1 RGGSML
7 ALACSALPRSIHKR
21 LANRR
26 LDAIEPRR
34 LGLHPLPELASL
46 YRTWR
51 EGALS
56 QSILYERNKRFQSAI
71 PSRAIENA
79 DVVIGFDTSSWILAE
94 RCREAGVPFVLD
106 QSACHPNSRIAAYNS
121 IRDAF
126 PQWASDVHI
135 RLPEMLRAEQIE
147 HDLAD
152 VVVAASSFTIRTL
165 VENGVAA
172 HKIFLNAYGVD
183 IDRFLIKPLHGERP
197 LRFVFLGAISAQ
209 KGVPLLVEA
218 WRRLGPRSAQLW
230 LVGPVEDRVRRLI
243 PALPGL
249 QIVGP
254 VVHSEVPRILQ
265 QCDVLV
271 FPSYFEGFGLVI
283 LEAMACGLPVV
294 ATNATIAP
302 DLFEDGSGG
311 WIIPVGD
318 IGALADRLESCL
330 RNPHGAREMGQV
342 ARRIAERHVWE
353 NYGDR
358 WVQVL
363 DRFQHAGALRT

>member
-1 RGGSML
+1 M
-7 ALACSALPRSIHKR
+7 HDR

-26 LDAIEPRR
+26 LDMIESNR
-34 LGLHPLPELASL
+34 LRLHAVPELASL

-56 QSILYERNKRFQSAI
+56 QSILYERNKRFQRAI
-71 PSRAIENA
+71 PSHAIENA

-94 RCREAGVPFVLD
+94 RCREAGVPFILD
-106 QSACHPNSRIAAYNS
+106 QSTSHPNSKIAVYNS
-121 IRDAF
+121 IRAAF
-126 PQWASDVHI
+126 PQWTSDVHI
-135 RLPEMLRAEQIE
+135 RLPEMLSAEQIE

-172 HKIFLNAYGVD
+172 RKINLNAYGVD
-183 IDRFLIKPLHGERP
+183 IDRFLIEPSRGERP

-218 WRRLGPRSAQLW
+218 WRKLGPRSAELW
-230 LVGPVEDRVRRLI
+230 LVGPIEDHVRRLI
-243 PALPGL
+243 PVLPGL
-249 QIVGP
+249 QIIGP

-265 QCDVLV
+265 QCDVLA

-283 LEAMACGLPVV
+283 LEALACGLPVI

-302 DLFEDGSGG
+302 DLFEDGNGG
-311 WIIPVGD
+311 WIVPVGD

-330 RNPHGAREMGQV
+330 LDPHGVREMGQV
-342 ARRIAERHVWE
+342 ARRIAERHTWE
-353 NYGDR
+353 DYGDR
-358 WVQVL
+358 WVEFL
-363 DRFQHAGALRT
+363 DRLQQAGALRT